1 MRSQTVVQ
9 ASIEL
14 TSPDLGSLFTI
25 PEADWTAVSKRV
37 GLTRLTEDIADRI
50 AKSLPDFPSLVQVCK
65 IWRETTF
72 PGLIQQSHDVNA
84 YAVQSIA
91 SFTALQQKIAG
102 LDPNKPLPPAVKA
115 EAEKSIGTLSTS
127 SATLSTT
134 SASLQAQVANFS
146 SVNHV
151 VDAKITTY
159 VAKLSPQWAS
169 IAAPI
174 EAVDRATGRIRGAWQ
189 AINND
194 LQSVVSGKIPITTPF
209 LIGLDIQVSIN
220 TWQILRSETA
230 AFASLAQGQ
239 DKYLTGQWLIG
250 G

>member
-14 TSPDLGSLFTI
+14 TNESLGSLFTI

-37 GLTRLTEDIADRI
+37 GLTRLTEDIADRV
-50 AKSLPDFPSLVQVCK
+50 AKSLPDFPRLVPVCK
-65 IWRETTF
+65 AWRETTF
-72 PGLIQQSHDVNA
+72 PGLIKQSHDVNA
-84 YAVQSIA
+84 YAEQSIS

-115 EAEKSIGTLSTS
+115 EAEQTIGALGTS
-127 SATLSTT
+127 SAALAGT
-134 SASLQAQVANFS
+134 SSSLEAQVATFS
-146 SVNHV
+146 SVNQV

-159 VAKLSPQWAS
+159 AAKLGPQWNS

-209 LIGLDIQVSIN
+209 LIGLDIQVAIN
-220 TWQILRSETA
+220 TWQILKTETA